1 MVEDFLEKDEAGN
14 RGEEMKSID
23 TDWRFTAS
31 SVDGQ
36 SLLIDGIDVW
46 KYDWQDTKE
55 RVVVTD
61 PSYHQEFTFYVFRF
75 TTKDELCG
83 SLLASSRTAFGDSIN
98 SHELLFSYFRTSEAR
113 DRRVRDRSESG
124 PLGRRL
130 V

>member
-1 MVEDFLEKDEAGN
+1 MVEEFREEDEAGN

-61 PSYHQEFTFYVFRF
+61 PSYHQEFTFYVFQIHHEGRTLRF
-75 TTKDELCG
+75 AAGE
-83 SLLASSRTAFGDSIN
+83 
-98 SHELLFSYFRTSEAR
+98 FSNCIWGFYQQS
-113 DRRVRDRSESG
+113 
-124 PLGRRL
+124 
-130 V
+130 